1 MRLAVL
7 ADIHGNLG
15 ALEAALEDIETQNVD
30 EIVVAGDIVNGLTD
44 SKPCW
49 DLVMSLHCLVLRG
62 NHERYLFDYAT
73 PAADP
78 AWSSERFA
86 SLRWTLQQVTQTDL
100 RAMRALPLTRHFPG
114 LLIVH
119 ATPRSDQENVVA
131 ETPEAD
137 LERMF
142 DVAETFI
149 VRGHNHKWLERS
161 WSGRRLVSIGS
172 LGLPLNG
179 VRDAQYLV
187 LERQNDSWA
196 WQKRFVPYDVEATLN
211 RLDRSGYLEAGG
223 ALARVFRRELA
234 TAEGQLLPFLRLY
247 LAAVDRGELTLQ
259 EAVDKFL
266 A

>member
-15 ALEAALEDIETQNVD
+15 ALEAVLEDIETQSVD
-30 EIVVAGDIVNGLTD
+30 EIIVAGDTVNVLPD
-44 SKPCW
+44 SKMCW
-49 DLVMSLHCLVLRG
+49 DLVMSLQCPVLRG
-62 NHERYLFDYAT
+62 NHERYLFDYDT

-100 RAMRALPLTRHFPG
+100 GAMRALPLTHRFPG

-131 ETPEAD
+131 ETPETD

-142 DVAETFI
+142 GVEETFI
-149 VRGHNHKWLERS
+149 VRGHNHRWLERR
-161 WSGRRLVSIGS
+161 WSGRRLLSMGS

-187 LERQNDSWA
+187 LEQRA
-196 WQKRFVPYDVEATLN
+196 GEWQAQPRFVPYDVEAALK
-211 RLDRSGYLEAGG
+211 RVDVSGFLEAGG
-223 ALARVFRRELA
+223 PLARLFRQELL
-234 TAEGQLLPFLRLY
+234 TAEEHLIPFLHIY
-247 LAAVDRGELTLQ
+247 LVAVDRGELTLKD
-259 EAVDKFL
+259 AVSRFL